1 MCEGYIELILISEL
15 PITVGLF
22 SEQRLKNYVIIERI
36 ANGGM
41 GEVWRA
47 WDNDRN
53 QFVAIKAITDELFL
67 NSNFTNRFL
76 DEGRRHLKLDHPN
89 IVPVLDVFNENNQ
102 NCLVM
107 GLIDGMSL
115 ADLLDSRPKKRLS
128 IAEALPILQDLLK
141 ALNYAHKNGIIHRD
155 VKPSNVLLDNHGKG
169 YLIDFGIALA
179 VGEDRRT
186 RTGQTIGTSLYMS
199 PEQIVTPREIDHR
212 TDVYSVGCV
221 FYEMLTGNPPFI
233 ADTATTG
240 DFDFAIK
247 QAHVNE
253 QPQPPIERVKT
264 IPAYINE
271 IIMLS
276 LQKEPENRL
285 PGCQEFI
292 RMLEEG
298 GKKPL
303 LKRFRIRWEYLI
315 FVLLV
320 ILWGVFISLIV
331 F

>member
-1 MCEGYIELILISEL
+1 LSLY
-15 PITVGLF
+15 
-22 SEQRLKNYVIIERI
+22 SEQRLKNYVIKERI

-47 WDNDRN
+47 WDSDRN
-53 QFVAIKAITDELFL
+53 QFVAIKAITDKLFL
-67 NSNFTNRFL
+67 DSNFANRFV
-76 DEGRRHLKLDHPN
+76 DEGRRHLKLKHPN

-102 NCLVM
+102 SCLVM

-115 ADLLDSRPKKRLS
+115 ADLLDSRHNKRLS
-128 IAEALPILQDLLK
+128 VAESIPILKDLLK
-141 ALNYAHKNGIIHRD
+141 ALNYAHKKGVIHRD
-155 VKPSNVLLDNHGKG
+155 VKPSNVLLDKNGRG

-186 RTGQTIGTSLYMS
+186 RTGETIGTPFYMS
-199 PEQIVTPREIDHR
+199 PEQIVNPRKIDHR

-233 ADTATTG
+233 ADTASTG

-253 QPQPPIERVKT
+253 QPQPPAERVGT
-264 IPAYINE
+264 IPSYINE

-276 LQKEPENRL
+276 IQKKPENRL
-285 PGCQEFI
+285 SGCQEFL
-292 RMLEEG
+292 RMLDEG
-298 GKKPL
+298 EKKPL
-303 LKRFRIRWEYLI
+303 IKKFRFRREYI
-315 FVLLV
+315 
-320 ILWGVFISLIV
+320 IAFILIV
-331 F
+331 LWILFIGLFFVI

>member
-1 MCEGYIELILISEL
+1 M
-15 PITVGLF
+15 
-22 SEQRLKNYVIIERI
+22 IIERI

-47 WDNDRN
+47 WDSDHNR
-53 QFVAIKAITDELFL
+53 FVAIKAITDELFL
-67 NSNFTNRFL
+67 DSNFANRFV
-76 DEGRRHLKLDHPN
+76 DEGRRHLKLKHPN

-102 NCLVM
+102 SCLVM

-115 ADLLDSRPKKRLS
+115 ADLLDSRHNKRLS
-128 IAEALPILQDLLK
+128 VAEAIPILKDLLK
-141 ALNYAHKNGIIHRD
+141 ALNYAHKKGVIHRD
-155 VKPSNVLLDNHGKG
+155 VKPSNVLLDKNGRG

-186 RTGQTIGTSLYMS
+186 RTGETIGTPYYMS
-199 PEQIVTPREIDHR
+199 PEQIVNPRKIDHR

-233 ADTATTG
+233 ADTASTG

-253 QPQPPIERVKT
+253 QPQPPAERVGT
-264 IPAYINE
+264 IPPYINE

-276 LQKEPENRL
+276 IQKKPENRKIHRL
-285 PGCQEFI
+285 FI
-292 RMLEEG
+292 IS
-298 GKKPL
+298 KK
-303 LKRFRIRWEYLI
+303 
-315 FVLLV
+315 
-320 ILWGVFISLIV
+320 
-331 F
+331 